1 MRRARAN
8 KQIEVYNYVGSKL
21 LGSSMGVLLIVSTG
35 GGKVWEDSTPVDLVL
50 GGSPMVY
57 LGNYNY
63 VRGRV

>member
-1 MRRARAN
+1 M
-8 KQIEVYNYVGSKL
+8 YNYVGSKL

-50 GGSPMVY
+50 GGSLMVY